1 MAKTPALRSRLSP
14 ILYALVIV
22 LLVALAWPWHVP
34 AQASGL
40 AQGTL
45 LPGTQELFAPFWEA
59 WDLLHANY
67 VDPLDDAA
75 LIAGATEGL
84 IRAAALP
91 PDTVTPVPIPAD
103 ATDDQTRL
111 TPLWQA
117 WQDIHQANPLVND
130 DVLLDGALYGLMAA
144 VGDPHT
150 DYMNPETYAR
160 VSEGMSGEYEGIGA
174 TVRTSE
180 TYGGLELVT
189 IMDGSPAQAAG
200 LQPGDVIVEVDGEDV
215 TGLSQNEI
223 ISRVRGPANTT
234 VHLGIRRAGVAGLLY
249 FDVVRQ
255 RIQVPSVV
263 SRVLEGK
270 EIGYL
275 RLNGFEDNT
284 TAEMVAALKAMNANA
299 LRGLILDMR
308 GNPGGYLTTAIQVA
322 SAFLREGN
330 ILIER
335 TPDRTTEYPRVGE
348 PVAPDVPLVVLVDQ
362 GSASASELVAGA
374 LQDHHRATV
383 VGMPTFGKGS
393 VQRWYRLSNGGGI
406 RITVSR
412 WYTPNGRSVSDV
424 GIQPDVEVAYEPD
437 PADTTADNQLEVALQ
452 VLQGTYV
459 ASSQARHNAP
469 AASAE

>member
-1 MAKTPALRSRLSP
+1 MPGASALRARPLHTLLILLLSAALTLSSGIPAL
-14 ILYALVIV
+14 
-22 LLVALAWPWHVP
+22 
-34 AQASGL
+34 AQEP
-40 AQGTL
+40 
-45 LPGTQELFAPFWEA
+45 LPPVTQELFAPFWEA
-59 WDLLHANY
+59 WELLHANY

-75 LIAGATEGL
+75 LIVGATEGL

-91 PDTVTPVPIPAD
+91 PDTITVAPIPQD

-111 TPLWQA
+111 TPFWQA
-117 WQDIHQANPLVND
+117 WQDIHRVKPLVDD
-130 DVLLDGALYGLMAA
+130 DVLLDGALHGLMAA

-150 DYMNPETYAR
+150 DYMDPETYAR

-174 TVRTSE
+174 TVRTSQE
-180 TYGGLELVT
+180 YGGLELVT
-189 IMDGSPAQAAG
+189 IMEGSPAQAAG
-200 LQPGDVIVEVDGEDV
+200 LQAGDVIVEVDGEDV

-234 VHLGIRRAGVAGLLY
+234 VHLGIRRPGVAEILY

-255 RIQVPSVV
+255 RIHVPSVV
-263 SRVLEGK
+263 SRLLSDRQ
-270 EIGYL
+270 IGYL
-275 RLNGFEDNT
+275 RLNGFEDDT
-284 TAEMVAALKAMNANA
+284 TAEMVAALKEMNANA

-335 TPDRTTEYPRVGE
+335 SPDRTTEYPRVGE
-348 PVAPDVPLVVLVDQ
+348 PVAPDVPMVVLVDQ

-374 LQDHHRATV
+374 LQDHHRAIV

-412 WYTPNGRSVSDV
+412 WYTPNGRSVSEK
-424 GIQPDVEVAYEPD
+424 GIQPDVQVAYEPN
-437 PADTTADNQLEVALQ
+437 PADNTADNQLEVALQ

-459 ASSQARHNAP
+459 ASEQAANPTPAFSAP
-469 AASAE
+469 

>member
-1 MAKTPALRSRLSP
+1 MSRVIAPGSWLSHT
-14 ILYALVIV
+14 LYTLLIV
-22 LLVALAWPWHVP
+22 LLSATLTLP
-34 AQASGL
+34 AATLVRAQEGL
-40 AQGTL
+40 P
-45 LPGTQELFAPFWEA
+45 PGTQELFAPFWEA

-67 VDPLDDAA
+67 VEPLDDNA
-75 LIAGATEGL
+75 LVRGAVEGL

-91 PDTVTPVPIPAD
+91 PGTITPVPIPPD
-103 ATDDQTRL
+103 AADDQARL

-117 WQDIHQANPLVND
+117 WQDIHQANPLAD
-130 DVLLDGALYGLMAA
+130 DDLLLDGALYGLMAA

-150 DYMNPETYAR
+150 DYMDPETYAR

-180 TYGGLELVT
+180 QYGGLELVT

-200 LQPGDVIVEVDGEDV
+200 LQPGDVIVEVNGEDV

-223 ISRVRGPANTT
+223 ISLVRGPANTT
-234 VHLGIRRAGVAGLLY
+234 VRLGIRRPGVAELLH
-249 FDVVRQ
+249 FEVVRQ
-255 RIQVPSVV
+255 RIHVPSVV
-263 SRVLEGK
+263 SRLLDQEQ
-270 EIGYL
+270 IGYL

-284 TAEMVAALKAMNANA
+284 TAEMIEALKAMDANA

-335 TPDRTTEYPRVGE
+335 TPDRTVEYPRVGE
-348 PVAPDVPLVVLVDQ
+348 PVAPDVPMVVLVDQ

-412 WYTPNGRSVSDV
+412 WYTPNGRSVSET
-424 GIQPDVEVAYEPD
+424 GIHPDIEVPYEPD
-437 PADTTADNQLEVALQ
+437 PADNTADNQLEVALQ
-452 VLQGTYV
+452 ILQGTYA
-459 ASSQARHNAP
+459 ASEQARNPTPAFSAP
-469 AASAE
+469 

>member
-1 MAKTPALRSRLSP
+1 MPGAFALRARPFRSL
-14 ILYALVIV
+14 LIV
-22 LLVALAWPWHVP
+22 LLSTTLCLSFGTPV
-34 AQASGL
+34 L
-40 AQGTL
+40 AQEPL
-45 LPGTQELFAPFWEA
+45 PPGTQELFAPFWEA
-59 WDLLHANY
+59 WELLHANY
-67 VDPLDDAA
+67 VEPLDDAR
-75 LIAGATEGL
+75 LVAGATEGL

-91 PDTVTPVPIPAD
+91 PDAITVAPIPSD
-103 ATDDQTRL
+103 AADDQARL
-111 TPLWQA
+111 TPVWKA
-117 WQDIHQANPLVND
+117 WQDIHRVKPLVD
-130 DVLLDGALYGLMAA
+130 DDLLLDGLLYGLMAA

-174 TVRTSE
+174 TVRLSE

-215 TGLSQNEI
+215 TSLSQNEI
-223 ISRVRGPANTT
+223 ISRVRGPANT
-234 VHLGIRRAGVAGLLY
+234 VVRLGIRRAGVDEILH
-249 FDVVRQ
+249 FDVTRQ
-255 RIQVPSVV
+255 RIHVPSVV
-263 SRVLEGK
+263 SSLLDDDQ
-270 EIGYL
+270 IGYL
-275 RLNGFEDNT
+275 RLNSFEDDT
-284 TAEMVAALKAMNANA
+284 TAEMVAALNAMNANA
-299 LRGLILDMR
+299 LPGLILDMR

-335 TPDRTTEYPRVGE
+335 TPDRTVEYPRIGE
-348 PVAPDVPLVVLVDQ
+348 PIAPDVPMVVLVDQ

-374 LQDHHRATV
+374 LQDHHRAIV
-383 VGMPTFGKGS
+383 VGMRTFGKGS

-424 GIQPDVEVAYEPD
+424 GIEPDVVVAYEPD
-437 PADTTADNQLEVALQ
+437 PTGGNADNQLAVALQ

-459 ASSQARHNAP
+459 ASEQAREHAP
-469 AASAE
+469 GLSAQ

>member
-1 MAKTPALRSRLSP
+1 MPGITTSTSRLLRLLP
-14 ILYALVIV
+14 PLLIILLSAMLAL
-22 LLVALAWPWHVP
+22 P
-34 AQASGL
+34 AGAAGL

-45 LPGTQELFAPFWEA
+45 SPGTQELFAPFWEA

-91 PDTVTPVPIPAD
+91 PDAVTPVSIPPD
-103 ATDDQTRL
+103 ASDDQSRL
-111 TPLWQA
+111 TPVWEA
-117 WQDIHQANPLVND
+117 WQDIHRVNPLID
-130 DVLLDGALYGLMAA
+130 DDALLDGLLSGLMAA

-215 TGLSQNEI
+215 TPLSQNEI

-234 VHLGIRRAGVAGLLY
+234 VRLGIRRAGVDEILY
-249 FDVVRQ
+249 FDVIRQ

-263 SRVLEGK
+263 SRVLDSG
-270 EIGYL
+270 IGYL

-284 TAEMVAALKAMNANA
+284 TAEMTAALKAMDANS
-299 LRGLILDMR
+299 LPGLILDMR

-335 TPDRTTEYPRVGE
+335 TPERTTEYPRVGE
-348 PVAPDVPLVVLVDQ
+348 PLAPDVPMVVLVDQ

-374 LQDHHRATV
+374 LQDHHRAMV

-412 WYTPNGRSVSDV
+412 WYTPNGRSVSEM
-424 GIQPDVEVAYEPD
+424 GIQPDVQVAYEPD
-437 PADTTADNQLEVALQ
+437 PTGGIADNQLNVALQ
-452 VLQGTYV
+452 VLQGSYV
-459 ASSQARHNAP
+459 ASEQARHSTP
-469 AASAE
+469 GASAE

>member
-1 MAKTPALRSRLSP
+1 MPGASALRARPLP
-14 ILYALVIV
+14 V
-22 LLVALAWPWHVP
+22 LLILLLSAALTLSSIIPV
-34 AQASGL
+34 L
-40 AQGTL
+40 AQE
-45 LPGTQELFAPFWEA
+45 PPPPVTQELFAPFWEA

-91 PDTVTPVPIPAD
+91 PDTIAVAPIPPD
-103 ATDDQTRL
+103 ATDDQARL

-117 WQDIHQANPLVND
+117 WQDIHRIKPLVDD
-130 DVLLDGALYGLMAA
+130 DVLLDGVLYGLMAA

-180 TYGGLELVT
+180 EYGGLELVT
-189 IMDGSPAQAAG
+189 IMEGSPAQAAG
-200 LQPGDVIVEVDGEDV
+200 LQAGDVIVEVDGEDV
-215 TGLSQNEI
+215 TSLSQNEI
-223 ISRVRGPANTT
+223 ISRVRGPANST
-234 VHLGIRRAGVAGLLY
+234 VHLGIRRPGVAEILY
-249 FDVVRQ
+249 FEVVRQ
-255 RIQVPSVV
+255 RIHVPSVV
-263 SRVLEGK
+263 SRLLGDEQ
-270 EIGYL
+270 IGYL
-275 RLNGFEDNT
+275 RLNSFEDDT
-284 TAEMVAALKAMNANA
+284 AAEMVAALKAMNANA

-335 TPDRTTEYPRVGE
+335 SPDRTTEYPRVGE
-348 PVAPDVPLVVLVDQ
+348 AVAPDVSLVVLVDQ

-374 LQDHHRATV
+374 LQDHHRAIV

-412 WYTPNGRSVSDV
+412 WYTPNGRSVSEG
-424 GIQPDVEVAYEPD
+424 GIQPDVQVAYEPN
-437 PADTTADNQLEVALQ
+437 PADNTADNQLEVALE
-452 VLQGTYV
+452 VLQGTY
-459 ASSQARHNAP
+459 AATEQAWNPTPPFSAP
-469 AASAE
+469 

>member
-1 MAKTPALRSRLSP
+1 MPYLSALRSRLP
-14 ILYALVIV
+14 HFAGPLLAILLSAV
-22 LLVALAWPWHVP
+22 LTLSMGAP
-34 AQASGL
+34 AL
-40 AQGTL
+40 AQGTQ
-45 LPGTQELFAPFWEA
+45 PPATQELFAPFWEA
-59 WDLLHANY
+59 WELLHANY

-75 LIAGATEGL
+75 LITGATEGL

-91 PDTVTPVPIPAD
+91 PDTITVAPIPSD
-103 ATDDQTRL
+103 AADDQARL
-111 TPLWQA
+111 APLWQA
-117 WQDIHQANPLVND
+117 WQDIHRVKPLVD
-130 DVLLDGALYGLMAA
+130 DDLLLDGALYGLMAA

-180 TYGGLELVT
+180 QYGGLELVT

-234 VHLGIRRAGVAGLLY
+234 VRLGIRRAGVDEILH
-249 FDVVRQ
+249 FDVTRQ
-255 RIQVPSVV
+255 RIHVPSVV
-263 SRVLEGK
+263 SRLLENS
-270 EIGYL
+270 IGYL
-275 RLNGFEDNT
+275 RLNSFEDDT
-284 TAEMVAALKAMNANA
+284 TAEMVAALQAMNANA
-299 LRGLILDMR
+299 LPGLILDMR

-335 TPDRTTEYPRVGE
+335 TPDRSTEYPRIGE
-348 PVAPDVPLVVLVDQ
+348 PVAPDVPMVVLVDQ

-412 WYTPNGRSVSDV
+412 WYTPNGRSVSER
-424 GIQPDVEVAYEPD
+424 GIQPDVQVPYEPD
-437 PADTTADNQLEVALQ
+437 PADNTADNQLEVALQ
-452 VLQGTYV
+452 VLQGTYAV
-459 ASSQARHNAP
+459 SEQARNPTPAFKAP
-469 AASAE
+469 